1 MSGQMQ
7 KKWTKP
13 MGAAL
18 LGGIA
23 GYFSIEAYVWFGGG
37 AELAEVNPMR
47 LVLSGVG
54 MVYLLMAVFVG
65 LGTLVPRAGAKLLNV
80 ADSDDLIDQRA
91 MLLGSSASSGA
102 LGAALMLMAA
112 SGPGGSV
119 SDGLAL
125 ASLAFALVLGTV
137 LTILQWRHYDELM
150 RQVSW
155 ESSAFGLGLLFP
167 ALVAWAA
174 LAHLGWT
181 AALDPLGV
189 IALSAS
195 TLLIGTFI
203 AAGRRGMLTQG

>member
-1 MSGQMQ
+1 MSVQMQ
-7 KKWTKP
+7 KKWAKP
-13 MGAAL
+13 IVSAL
-18 LGGIA
+18 LGGIV
-23 GYFSIEAYVWFGGG
+23 GYLSIEAYVWFGGG

-47 LVLSGVG
+47 LVLSAVG

-112 SGPGGSV
+112 SGTGGSV
-119 SDGLAL
+119 PDGLAL

-195 TLLIGTFI
+195 TLLIGTFF